1 MRRAPPP
8 ALINPMNAAPTPAQA
23 TRRLRKWAIISAL
36 LMVPAT
42 ILAGLL
48 AVTGERAGRCL
59 TYGGCDTNPHWLYQG
74 SLLTAAI
81 AWVTVLCVPRKTV
94 GGSAY
99 VLQLAAQGTFLMAVV
114 TTYGN

>member
-23 TRRLRKWAIISAL
+23 TRRL
-36 LMVPAT
+36 
-42 ILAGLL
+42 
-48 AVTGERAGRCL
+48 
-59 TYGGCDTNPHWLYQG
+59 TNPHWLYQG

>member
-1 MRRAPPP
+1 M
-8 ALINPMNAAPTPAQA
+8 LFS
-23 TRRLRKWAIISAL
+23 LFSAL
-36 LMVPAT
+36 LLVPAT

-48 AVTGERAGRCL
+48 AVTGEHAGRCL

-81 AWVTVLCVPRKTV
+81 AWLTVLCLPRKTV

-99 VLQLAAQGTFLMAVV
+99 VLQLAARGTFLMAVV